1 MPDEAIIVWVAYPE
15 FAKSML
21 SGRQVQISFRMIV
34 IFYLHCFFFVQ
45 SDDEKRLIFIV
56 SLLGRLNV
64 PCYERISK
72 LSIQQPPTTK
82 RTNLFSF
89 LHCIITCVHLESHK
103 GANRIVNKPVYVFLS
118 FLVEKYHSTYF
129 ACKITNYVSKWSP
142 WASPECFCRFS
153 SYPAKI

>member
-1 MPDEAIIVWVAYPE
+1 MGC
-15 FAKSML
+15 L
-21 SGRQVQISFRMIV
+21 SRVCEIYVKRKASSNILPHDCNFLPAL
-34 IFYLHCFFFVQ
+34 FFFFVQ

-129 ACKITNYVSKWSP
+129 ACKITNNVSKWSP